1 MVVVAI
7 VLLEKQMQWT
17 AFVEA
22 MNSTV
27 KRLVVVKEDVIE
39 ASLMTNAIVAK
50 LLADFLSLL
59 YI

>member
-22 MNSTV
+22 MNGTV

-50 LLADFLSLL
+50 LLADFLSLF